1 MSLRSSPPNHRKP
14 KSVLPWLLVVVLALA
29 CGPESTPTAT
39 EPLAPSP
46 SQGGN
51 ATASRRADATRAL
64 AAVFAGNAQTV
75 SAAPS
80 LVPAGAPLAPF
91 IEARLYAIANVA
103 MHDALN
109 GVTPRFARYADTGPI
124 NRDASAA
131 AAVLTAAHD
140 AIVGADPGAQAG
152 TDAWYASEMA
162 ALSGTS
168 GVADGITVGHRAA
181 AAILARR
188 ATDGVAG
195 GGVGPYHP
203 GSNPGDY
210 QFTFPFNTPDF
221 DFFGTGGFADAS
233 NWGSTVTPFVLTST
247 SQFRPGPPYG
257 AASNEAAVLTSKY
270 TADFNEVKALGCA
283 DCPARTPTQTE
294 IALFWMEDSPTGWN
308 RIARVLAEQQKL
320 DAADAARLFA
330 VLQIGEFDSYTSSL
344 EAKYYYNFWRPVSAI
359 ALAASDGNPHTSAA
373 SGWQVLAFPT
383 PPVPDYPSAHATAG
397 GTAAAIIEAL
407 LPRHTESFA
416 TTSGSLAGVT
426 RTFSSVAAAAHENA
440 LSRIY
445 IGYHFRQATKVGVSQ
460 GRAVG
465 NYVVEHALRP
475 LKGDDDRDH

>member
-1 MSLRSSPPNHRKP
+1 MSFRSNSPSSPGPRQLK
-14 KSVLPWLLVVVLALA
+14 WLLVAVMALA
-29 CGPESTPTAT
+29 CSPESTPTTT
-39 EPLAPSP
+39 ELLAPSP

-51 ATASRRADATRAL
+51 ASASRHVDARAL
-64 AAVFAGNAQTV
+64 SAVFAGNAQ
-75 SAAPS
+75 SIAAAPS
-80 LVPAGAPLAPF
+80 LVPPGAPLAPF

-109 GVTPRFARYADTGPI
+109 AITPRFARYADTGPI
-124 NRDASAA
+124 DRDASAA

-140 AIVGADPGAQAG
+140 AIVGADPVAQAA
-152 TDAWYASEMA
+152 TNTWYASEMA
-162 ALSGTS
+162 ALSGTP
-168 GVADGITVGHRAA
+168 GVADGVSIGHRAA

-210 QFTFPFNTPDF
+210 QFTFPFNTPGF

-233 NWGSTVTPFVLTST
+233 NWGSTVTPFVLTSA

-257 AASNEAAVLTSKY
+257 AASNAAAVLTRRY

-283 DCPARTPTQTE
+283 GCTARTPTQTE
-294 IALFWMEDSPTGWN
+294 IALFWMENSPTGWN
-308 RIARVLAEQQKL
+308 RIARIIAEQEKL

-330 VLQIGEFDSYTSSL
+330 VLQMGEFDAYTSSL

-359 ALAASDGNPHTSAA
+359 ALAASDGNPLTSPA
-373 SGWQVLAFPT
+373 SGWEVLAFPT

-397 GTAAAIIEAL
+397 GNAAAIIESL
-407 LPRHTESFA
+407 VPGRIHPFA

-426 RTFSSVAAAAHENA
+426 RTFSSVAAAAEENR

-445 IGYHFRQATKVGVSQ
+445 IGYHFRQATKVGVAQ
-460 GRAVG
+460 GRTVG
-465 NYVVEHALRP
+465 NYVVEHSLRP
-475 LKGDDDRDH
+475 LKDDDERDH